1 MTCSK
6 TQRQQTAK
14 INMHVC
20 SCAKC
25 FPPHLMKDTFSS
37 PSELLTVGKKQK
49 KLFPGKVSTVQ
60 TRSTHSAIRSGQG
73 ALCTSLIL
81 LPREPGTSAI
91 SRERRGW
98 DNPPCLPLPLMF
110 ILTRGH
116 LDEDQ
121 RQPWRE
127 NNATN
132 GCLHLRAK
140 GAAGQREAVFL
151 LLCPRDETS
160 PFSLSSLGVLP
171 FSSPLSFHS
180 FPSSPPTSVLNKGV
194 GWEVL

>member
-1 MTCSK
+1 M
-6 TQRQQTAK
+6 
-14 INMHVC
+14 
-20 SCAKC
+20 
-25 FPPHLMKDTFSS
+25 
-37 PSELLTVGKKQK
+37 
-49 KLFPGKVSTVQ
+49 STVQ
-60 TRSTHSAIRSGQG
+60 TRRTHSAIRSGQG

-91 SRERRGW
+91 SPERRGW
-98 DNPPCLPLPLMF
+98 DNPPCLSLPLMF

-127 NNATN
+127 NNNSTN

-140 GAAGQREAVFL
+140 GAVGQREAVFL
-151 LLCPRDETS
+151 LLCLRDETS

-171 FSSPLSFHS
+171 FSSPQLSGLFS
-180 FPSSPPTSVLNKGV
+180 PQEIRRGPPTLAGVVFFTQSVDTKVTDTPKMMFKQLSGHPIQSS
-194 GWEVL
+194 